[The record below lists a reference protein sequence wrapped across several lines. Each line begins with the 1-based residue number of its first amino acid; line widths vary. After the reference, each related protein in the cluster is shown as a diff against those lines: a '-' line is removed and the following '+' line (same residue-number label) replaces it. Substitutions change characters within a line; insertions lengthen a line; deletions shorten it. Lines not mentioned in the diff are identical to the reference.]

1 MTPASYIT
9 TQLTKVVPSVCG
21 VSFGVLDD
29 PTTWEAHFENPGPGD
44 EAAAAAWLA
53 AYDVNAPVL
62 ITPETI
68 SDRQFFQGLAVR
80 GLINEDEAIAAVSSG
95 SIPSAM
101 QAFIAALPAEQQFSA
116 RMLLAG
122 AVEFHRS
129 HPLTEAFGAMQGL
142 SSDQLDE
149 LWRYCSG
156 L

>member
-1 MTPASYIT
+1 
-9 TQLTKVVPSVCG
+9 VVG
-21 VSFGVLDD
+21 VSFGDFAD
-29 PTTWEAHFENPGPGD
+29 KATWDVHFENPGPD
-44 EAAAAAWLA
+44 DAAAAAAWIA
-53 AYDVNAPVL
+53 AFDPAEPRL

-68 SDRQFFQGLAVR
+68 SDRQFFQGLAIR

-101 QAFIAALPAEQQFSA
+101 LAFIAALPAEQQFSA

-122 AVEFHRS
+122 AVEFQRS